1 MKRQLSRSDYFI
13 HQFDTALRSLM
24 PNAAKSQRN
33 HPVNK
38 VEDIAFDSHERRHT
52 AGLMRTNHLIGV
64 FNQGLYQGQSATA
77 ALPHSRLQMEQSAA
91 EAFDHLAW
99 CEERLMQLHS
109 RTSHFTPLFYASAY
123 AAGAVSG
130 LTSDRL
136 SLGMVAATQ
145 EVAGKHFEQQQARL
159 IEGDQRSLALLRQM
173 ATDEAHHAH
182 QAVEAGGLRFPAPI
196 KWGIRLVAQGLTK
209 IAYYF

>member
-1 MKRQLSRSDYFI
+1 MKRQLSRSDYVI
-13 HQFDTALRSLM
+13 HQFDTALRSLI

-33 HPVNK
+33 HPVGK
-38 VEDIAFDSHERRHT
+38 VEDLAFDTHERRHT
-52 AGLMRTNHLIGV
+52 AGLMRTNHLISV

-99 CEERLMQLHS
+99 CEERLMQLNS

-123 AAGAVSG
+123 AAGALSG
-130 LTSDRL
+130 VTSDRL

-145 EVAGKHFEQQQARL
+145 EVAGKHFELQQARL
-159 IEGDQRSLALLRQM
+159 IEGDQRSQALLRQM

-182 QAVEAGGLRFPAPI
+182 QAIEAGGLRFPAPI
-196 KWGIRLVAQGLTK
+196 KWGMRFVAQGLTK
-209 IAYYF
+209 GAYYF